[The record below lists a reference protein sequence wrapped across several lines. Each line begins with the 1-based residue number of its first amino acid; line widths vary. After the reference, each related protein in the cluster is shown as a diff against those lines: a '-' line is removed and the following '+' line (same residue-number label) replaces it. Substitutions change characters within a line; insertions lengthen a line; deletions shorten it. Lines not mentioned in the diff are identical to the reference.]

1 MDKLNH
7 KELLKAGVHF
17 GHLTRKWNPKMA
29 EYIFME
35 QNGIHLI
42 DLNRTIDCAFTAVT
56 SLKNIVKSGRK
67 VMFVATKKQA
77 KDYVSKIAKKLNMP
91 FVTERWLGGM
101 LTNFSTIRKS
111 LKKLSS
117 YENQMNSETFESDFR
132 KKEKLTISREKAKL
146 EKVLGGITS
155 LTRIPAAIFIVDIK
169 FEEIALNEAKKLNLP
184 IYGLVDT
191 NSNPNLVD
199 FPIPANDDSFNSISF
214 LLDYVAKGIEE
225 GLDEREKLKEE
236 IRIKEEKEAA
246 LKEKEATEQAMKE
259 KKETLK
265 SKKS

>member
-42 DLNRTIDCAFTAVT
+42 DLNRTIDSAFTAVT

-101 LTNFSTIRKS
+101 LTLS
-111 LKKLSS
+111 L
-117 YENQMNSETFESDFR
+117 
-132 KKEKLTISREKAKL
+132 IH
-146 EKVLGGITS
+146 I
-155 LTRIPAAIFIVDIK
+155 
-169 FEEIALNEAKKLNLP
+169 
-184 IYGLVDT
+184 
-191 NSNPNLVD
+191 
-199 FPIPANDDSFNSISF
+199 
-214 LLDYVAKGIEE
+214 
-225 GLDEREKLKEE
+225 
-236 IRIKEEKEAA
+236 
-246 LKEKEATEQAMKE
+246 
-259 KKETLK
+259 
-265 SKKS
+265 